1 MNGARLAL
9 AELKHGDTI
18 ALGQVRCATWSRR
31 AAPRRRRTSSTRT
44 SARGR
49 ARAQTGCRAAGRAP
63 SGASRSSESSA
74 RRHGRRAARPP
85 QSLERPAVLKR
96 LRPELAASEDLVERF
111 AREARAAAA
120 IHHQNVVAVYD
131 WISWRGEHYIAQ
143 EYVDG
148 VDLRAALALAQRFPW
163 RIAALVALE
172 LARGL
177 EAIHAR
183 GMVHRDLKPANV
195 LLGRNGDVKIADFGI
210 ALDATSDGLT
220 RPGTTIGS
228 PPYIAPEQ
236 LLGERVDARG
246 DLFGLGVVLYELLA
260 GAPPYREPAGR
271 DRQPPDSHPAR
282 ALRAGAARGPR
293 HAALAGAAGALAVR
307 AKPRSRPASAQRVRR
322 CSRQPA
328 RLPRRSEAR
337 AGELAVG
344 GRRVPAREGDTVVLS
359 PDAPRRRRCG
369 AGRRWPP
376 PRPRCARSRSVAFA
390 VAGRSRRASSPPRA
404 LALAGHSSAAGGPAR
419 VRFATDQRL
428 RVAIDAAAPVAVEPN
443 DDRELAPGR
452 HHLVFEWP
460 SGARDVVE
468 LEAAAGEQ
476 RSVRP
481 ELPSGDEAPAAH

>member
-1 MNGARLAL
+1 MSGTGPRTIGNFAIER
-9 AELKHGDTI
+9 ELGSGGMGVVL
-18 ALGQVRCATWSRR
+18 LG
-31 AAPRRRRTSSTRT
+31 
-44 SARGR
+44 
-49 ARAQTGCRAAGRAP
+49 
-63 SGASRSSESSA
+63 
-74 RRHGRRAARPP
+74 RH
-85 QSLERPAVLKR
+85 QSLDRPAVLKR
-96 LRPELAASEDLVERF
+96 LRPDLSASEELVERF

-163 RIAALVALE
+163 RIAALVGLE

-210 ALDATSDGLT
+210 AIDATSDGLT

-246 DLFGLGVVLYELLA
+246 DLFGLGVVLYELLC
-260 GAPPYREPAGR
+260 GAPPYREPAEGET
-271 DRQPPDSHPAR
+271 DSLLTRIQRERFEPIRRVSPSTPRWLAR
-282 ALRAGAARGPR
+282 LVKS
-293 HAALAGAAGALAVR
+293 LVR

-322 CSRQPA
+322 LLESRLRAYP
-328 RLPRRSEAR
+328 SEAKL
-337 AGELAVG
+337 ELASWLWEEGVF
-344 GRRVPAREGDTVVLS
+344 RPREGDTVVLS
-359 PDAPRRRRCG
+359 SDAPPRRRFRRGRVLAYG
-369 AGRRWPP
+369 A
-376 PRPRCARSRSVAFA
+376 A
-390 VAGRSRRASSPPRA
+390 AGCA
-404 LALAGHSSAAGGPAR
+404 LAIASVVVVPGVGPRDLAARARGWLSHSAGATNAAR

-428 RVAIDAAAPVAVEPN
+428 RVAIDGAPPVAIEP
-443 DDRELAPGR
+443 DDERELAPGKHR
-452 HHLVFEWP
+452 LVFEWP
-460 SGARDVVE
+460 SGARDPVDVE
-468 LEAAAGEQ
+468 LAAGET

-481 ELPSGDEAPAAH
+481 ALPPSDGDAGSN